1 MNETTDKVSAATINV
16 ASNEEVTSTETAE
29 EWRPVVGY
37 EGLYEVSSLGRVRRL
52 KTDYIFS
59 VVLDSYGYPIVTLKT
74 PTMTKTCKV
83 HRLVALAFIPNPD
96 NRPQIDHIDGV
107 KTNNKV
113 GNLRW
118 VTSKQNMQNPHTVE
132 ACRKLGIELWERPE
146 YRDKVL
152 SAMHSESAVK
162 KRRAVQES
170 AEYRARQSA
179 AKDDIKRKVQCIET
193 GVTYDSITE
202 AAKAFGISSTAV
214 GISCR
219 AALKGTPRKDFHGGK
234 RVFHFHYVE

>member
-1 MNETTDKVSAATINV
+1 M
-16 ASNEEVTSTETAE
+16 
-29 EWRPVVGY
+29 
-37 EGLYEVSSLGRVRRL
+37 RRL

-59 VVLDSYGYPIVTLKT
+59 VVLDVYGYPIVKLKT
-74 PTMTKTCKV
+74 SKVTKTCKV

-96 NRPQIDHIDGV
+96 NLPQVDHIDGV

-118 VTSKQNMQNPHTVE
+118 VTNKQNMQNPHTVE

-152 SAMHSESAVK
+152 SAMYSEAAIEK
-162 KRRAVQES
+162 KRAVQAS
-170 AEYRARQSA
+170 AEYRAKQSA
-179 AKDDIKRKVQCIET
+179 AKDSIKRKVQCIET
-193 GVTYDSITE
+193 GVIYNSTVE
-202 AAKAFGISSTAV
+202 AAKAFNISSTAV
-214 GISCR
+214 CISCK
-219 AALKGTPRKDFHGGK
+219 AALNGTPRKDFHCGK